1 MATKIQVRM
10 TEQQFKYAN
19 SIRRN
24 IHNLEWLKT
33 TTENKGT
40 WPGTP
45 EQFNASLGEA
55 LRDLLQGESFR
66 RKFLEFINTETEI
79 NNELFRQI

>member
-24 IHNLEWLKT
+24 IHNLEWLRKAASPL
-33 TTENKGT
+33 TTEPPTAGT
-40 WPGTP
+40 V
-45 EQFNASLGEA
+45 SEA
-55 LRDLLQGESFR
+55 LQDLLQGESFR
-66 RKFLEFINTETEI
+66 RKFLEFINTETGI
-79 NNELFRQI
+79 NNELFKQI